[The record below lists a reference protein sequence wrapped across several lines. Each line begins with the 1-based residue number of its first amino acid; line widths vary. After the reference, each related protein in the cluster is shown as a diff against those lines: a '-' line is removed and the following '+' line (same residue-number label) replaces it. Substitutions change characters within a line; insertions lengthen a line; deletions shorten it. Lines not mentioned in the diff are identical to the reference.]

1 MLQKA
6 IITVVGKNKRGI
18 IARVSSKLAEE
29 QIDVLDIT
37 QTIIQGYFNMMMIV
51 DMDSCHKDFSIIVDD
66 LNVIGEELGVQIK
79 CQLESIFDKMH
90 RL

>member
-1 MLQKA
+1 MQKA
-6 IITVVGKNKRGI
+6 IITVVGRNKRGI
-18 IARVSSKLAEE
+18 IARVSTKLADE

-51 DMDSCHKDFSIIVDD
+51 DMDYCKKDFALIADEMD
-66 LNVIGEELGVQIK
+66 VIGTELGVQIK